1 MPGSSGAR
9 QDGASTSTDRGH
21 VDGTGAELPA
31 GPRPYWREVVGLL
44 PDLGRLLRSLSRDPR
59 VPWHAKIVAGAA
71 ALYVASPVDLLPDVV
86 PGVGGVD
93 DLVAVLIAVRRLVT
107 AAGYDVVREHWT
119 GSDDGFGALIVLAG
133 VGTARR
139 PLAAAEGEDDR

>member
-1 MPGSSGAR
+1 M
-9 QDGASTSTDRGH
+9 
-21 VDGTGAELPA
+21 
-31 GPRPYWREVVGLL
+31 L

-59 VPWHAKIVAGAA
+59 VPWHAKAIAAGA

-93 DLVAVLIAVRRLVT
+93 DLVAVLIAVRRLVS

-119 GSDDGFGALIVLAG
+119 GTDDAFGVLIVLAG
-133 VGTARR
+133 VGTAR
-139 PLAAAEGEDDR
+139 PPKAARAEPDAAGGA